1 MYTLLKKEENSLS
14 WKNVK
19 LNIGEKYILND
30 VSGIAPA
37 SSITAIMGPSGSGKT
52 SLLNVLAA
60 RTPYSKNINLSGKL
74 FVNNSVRNEEY
85 FKRTSAYVMQ
95 NDILYT
101 FLTVEE
107 TLFLAISF
115 YYPEKSFSEKETIVY
130 NLIIQLGLTKVTTT
144 LVGNEKV
151 RGLSGGEKKRV
162 SIGVELVSE
171 PDVLFLDEPTSGLDS
186 FQAFAT
192 LETLHALALDGKT
205 IVTSLHQPRSSIM
218 DLIDNLVL
226 ITEGQIVYCGPSN
239 IALEYLNKLG
249 FKLFRNF
256 NPADFYLDLIAI
268 DYRSESSFKDSKNR
282 VNFLTNEWSKILLQN
297 EWNTNEETLI
307 ENKHKLPFEKNNF
320 CIQPNNFYINN
331 IQELMYRA
339 WLQNV
344 RNTFAL
350 KIKIFTNI
358 FFALVLGG
366 IYSNHNMTQKAIQD
380 KIGILFFIAINQSFS
395 NIVGIINLFPVE
407 KIIVQKEIDSN
418 AYNLIS
424 YYVSKVLVEL
434 PFAMIGP
441 VIFGVINYW
450 IVGLNP
456 IFTRFMTFIGILILE
471 SFTALSLG
479 IFISSLSPSVDIA
492 TALAPPLNVIFFL
505 FAGVFI
511 NLSDLPKIAQWFPY
525 ISFIR
530 WGFQGLVINEFSG
543 QEFICDENEDTRC
556 LKTGNDVLEMY
567 SLNNGSIAFSC
578 IMLVVIWFVF
588 ILLGYFMLLFGKQ
601 KYSKLT

>member
-1 MYTLLKKEENSLS
+1 MYTLLKKEEKSLT
-14 WKNVK
+14 WENVK
-19 LNIGEKYILND
+19 LSIGDKYILNG
-30 VSGIAPA
+30 VSGNAPA
-37 SSITAIMGPSGSGKT
+37 NSITAIMGPSGSGKT

-74 FVNNSVRNEEY
+74 FVNNSIRNEDN
-85 FKRTSAYVMQ
+85 FKRTSAYVLQ

-107 TLFLAISF
+107 TLSLAISF
-115 YYPEKSFSEKETIVY
+115 YYPEKSTSERKIIVT
-130 NLIIQLGLTKVTTT
+130 NLITQLGLTKVATTI
-144 LVGNEKV
+144 VGNEKV

-239 IALEYLNKLG
+239 IALEYLNRLG
-249 FKLFRNF
+249 FKLFKNF

-282 VNFLTNEWSKILLQN
+282 VNFLINEWSKIFLQVSFS
-297 EWNTNEETLI
+297 EELLI
-307 ENKHKLPFEKNNF
+307 EKNKFFIQPSNF
-320 CIQPNNFYINN
+320 CIRN

-441 VIFGVINYW
+441 IIFGVINYW

-543 QEFICDENEDTRC
+543 QEFICDENEDSRC
-556 LKTGNDVLEMY
+556 LKTGDDVLQMY

-578 IMLVVIWFVF
+578 VMLVVIWFVF